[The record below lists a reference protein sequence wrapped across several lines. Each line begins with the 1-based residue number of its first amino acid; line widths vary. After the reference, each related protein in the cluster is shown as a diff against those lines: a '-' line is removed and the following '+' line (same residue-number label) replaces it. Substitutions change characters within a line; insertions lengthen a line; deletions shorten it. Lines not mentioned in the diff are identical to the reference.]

1 MLDVTDNALPDYKAI
16 SIERANDGIDWLTL
30 NRPDKLNA
38 MNAELC
44 GELRDYFGSLLDN
57 HAVRVVILRGAGR
70 HFCAGFDF
78 DEMDSLIGGGPKAL
92 RTQRT
97 ISEIIMRMRRCPQP
111 IIALV
116 HGAAAGGGFGLA
128 LAADIR
134 YAAHSARMSVAMA
147 RIGVTGCDIGIS
159 YFLPRAVGTSNAAEL
174 MMTGR
179 PIDAENALRIS
190 LVSAVVDD
198 NLLDDTARELA
209 NDMLVMSPLALRLT
223 KEGLNTAQDA
233 GSLEAVI
240 ALEDRGQILC
250 IAAGHME
257 EGVAA
262 FQENRPAHYIDE

>member
-1 MLDVTDNALPDYKAI
+1 MLDVTDNALPAYRAI
-16 SIERANDGIDWLTL
+16 SVERADGVDWLTL

-44 GELRDYFGSLLDN
+44 GELRAYFDSLLDN

-78 DEMDSLIGGGPKAL
+78 DEMDSLMGGGPRAL

-128 LAADIR
+128 LAADVR

-179 PIDAENALRIS
+179 PIDAENALRIG
-190 LVSAVVDD
+190 LVSAVVADD
-198 NLLDDTARELA
+198 LLEHTARELA

-262 FQENRPAHYIDE
+262 FQEKRRARYSDE